1 LNFGFPSEIKPD
13 EPEQCKSGGDMAENI
28 KSVNDSN
35 FEEKV
40 LKSDIPVLVDFWAP
54 WCGPCHMVTP
64 SLESISQE
72 QDGKLSIVKL
82 NVDDNNKTASE
93 YGIMSIPSL
102 ILFKNGE
109 VQETLIGA
117 LPKEKIEEAILKHL
131 T

>member
-1 LNFGFPSEIKPD
+1 
-13 EPEQCKSGGDMAENI
+13 MAENI
-28 KSVNDSN
+28 KSVNDNN

-131 T
+131 